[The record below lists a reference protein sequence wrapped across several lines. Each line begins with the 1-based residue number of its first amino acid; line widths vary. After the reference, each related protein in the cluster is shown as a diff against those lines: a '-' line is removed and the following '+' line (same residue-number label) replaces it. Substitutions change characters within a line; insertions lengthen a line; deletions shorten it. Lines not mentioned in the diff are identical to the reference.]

1 MTVAGGEEAV
11 SKGTRAV
18 PYVDLGAQ
26 HRRLESQLLDAARR
40 VLSSGT
46 FILGGEVERL
56 EQAVAAISGVPFS
69 VGVGSCT
76 TALAL
81 AFRALGIGRGDE
93 VLTAPNSFLA
103 SASAIALAGAT
114 PRFADVGP
122 DYNLDPEDLERR
134 ITSRTRAIL
143 PVHLTGRPAR
153 IAPIRALA
161 ESRGLEIVE
170 DCAQAIGAEYDGE
183 RVGGFGRLAC
193 FSFHPLKNLGAC
205 GDAGA
210 IVTKDGNLASWL
222 GKARNHGLRDRDTC
236 EFWSHNTRLDA
247 LQAAF
252 LSVKLDRIEEW
263 TEIRRRNA
271 TFYREA
277 LARVPE
283 LTLPQPEEKG
293 MRAVY
298 HAFVVRH
305 AQRDRLMEYLAER
318 GVETKI
324 HYPIPIHLQPAASDL
339 GYRRGDF
346 PECERQSES
355 ILSLPIHE
363 GLGERDLE
371 SVVTAIRT
379 F

>member
-1 MTVAGGEEAV
+1 MTVAGGEKAG
-11 SKGTRAV
+11 SKGRRGV

-26 HRRLESQLLDAARR
+26 HRRIESELLDATRR

-46 FILGGEVERL
+46 FILGGEVDRL
-56 EQAVAAISGVPFS
+56 EQALAAIAGVRFS

-76 TALAL
+76 MALVL

-93 VLTAPNSFLA
+93 VLTAPNSFLV

-114 PRFADVGP
+114 PRFADVGL
-122 DYNLDPEDLERR
+122 DYNLDPEDLEGR
-134 ITSRTRAIL
+134 ITPRTRAIL

-161 ESRGLEIVE
+161 ESRGLEMVE

-183 RVGGFGRLAC
+183 RVGGFGDLAC

-210 IVTKDGNLASWL
+210 VVTKNEELASWL
-222 GKARNHGLRDRDTC
+222 RKARNHGLRDRDTC
-236 EFWSHNTRLDA
+236 EFWSHNSRLDA

-252 LSVKLDRIEEW
+252 LSVKLNRIEEW

-271 TFYREA
+271 AFYRDA
-277 LARVPE
+277 LARVSG

-298 HAFVVRH
+298 HAFVIRH
-305 AQRDRLMEYLAER
+305 AQRDRLAEHLADR
-318 GVETKI
+318 GIETKI
-324 HYPIPIHLQPAASDL
+324 HYPLPIHLQPAASDL

-363 GLGERDLE
+363 GLEERDLD
-371 SVVTAIRT
+371 SVVTAIRA

>member
-1 MTVAGGEEAV
+1 
-11 SKGTRAV
+11 
-18 PYVDLGAQ
+18 
-26 HRRLESQLLDAARR
+26 
-40 VLSSGT
+40 
-46 FILGGEVERL
+46 
-56 EQAVAAISGVPFS
+56 
-69 VGVGSCT
+69 
-76 TALAL
+76 
-81 AFRALGIGRGDE
+81 

-134 ITSRTRAIL
+134 ITPRTRAIL
-143 PVHLTGRPAR
+143 PVHLTGRPVR

-161 ESRGLEIVE
+161 EKRGLGIVE
-170 DCAQAIGAEYDGE
+170 DCAQAIGAECDGE
-183 RVGGFGRLAC
+183 RVGGLGDLAC

-210 IVTKDGNLASWL
+210 VVTKNEDFANWL
-222 GKARNHGLRDRDTC
+222 RKARNHGLRDRATC
-236 EFWSHNTRLDA
+236 EFWSHNSRLDA

-271 TFYREA
+271 AFYREA
-277 LARVPE
+277 LARVPG
-283 LTLPQPEEKG
+283 LMLPQPEEKG

-298 HAFVVRH
+298 HTFVIRH
-305 AQRDRLMEYLAER
+305 AQRDRLADHLADHGIEA
-318 GVETKI
+318 KI
-324 HYPIPIHLQPAASDL
+324 HYPLPIHLQPAASDL
-339 GYRRGDF
+339 GYREGDF
-346 PECERQSES
+346 PECERQSQS

-363 GLGERDLE
+363 GLEERDLE
-371 SVVTAIRT
+371 SVVTAIRA